1 MRASRVIMAVVMTGL
16 AGVTQAATQHDV
28 VHETVSQT
36 ITIQAEPAKVWA
48 LLRNFEG
55 VARWDF
61 SVERSVPVDENQATL
76 SRRVVYKDNAGR
88 EEDVLDMRS
97 DADMTLSYHASSA
110 SWPVTQYHAELSV
123 RQGPAPGTSE
133 VEWRA
138 KFDVRN
144 QLAGSSDGS
153 AKESRPGPVVFGLD
167 IETEPDAMPG
177 PKRTDQGK
185 QTVKI
190 ISDQY
195 RAGLASLKWVLE
207 R

>member
-1 MRASRVIMAVVMTGL
+1 MTGL

-28 VHETVSQT
+28 AHEAVSQT

-55 VARWDF
+55 IARWDF

-110 SWPVTQYHAELSV
+110 SWPVTQYHAVLSV
-123 RQGPAPGTSE
+123 KQGPAPGSSE
-133 VEWRA
+133 VEWRGT
-138 KFDVRN
+138 FDIKSQAVD
-144 QLAGSSDGS
+144 SSAGS
-153 AKESRPGPVVFGLD
+153 AKESRPGPAVFGLD
-167 IETEPDAMPG
+167 IETDPDAMPG
-177 PKRTDQGK
+177 SKRTDQGK